1 MTDPIHLFTLL
12 TLALGFAYFFTGL
25 YLLAQK
31 HPEKKK
37 PLSLPRVAVL
47 IAMRNEE
54 AFIGNCLQSLTWQD
68 YPKHLFDVYILD
80 DRSTDRSAEIA
91 EKITEKRTNF
101 HIYSIT
107 DDQNGLKGKMN
118 VLAQGISATDH
129 EIILIT
135 DADCVLPATW
145 ISTQV
150 SYFDDQTGMVGGMT
164 SLAPGEHT
172 PAPGYKPNLFADLQA
187 LDWLYL
193 QTLAAG
199 SAAAGKPITILGN
212 NFGFRRKAY
221 EAVGGFETLGF
232 SVTEDFALMKA
243 LSDQT
248 EWQIRYTVDTQNM
261 IFSQPVES
269 FGAFVKQRLR
279 WTKGGRRARPFA
291 YAIVGLSVLAHLAI
305 LLTFAF
311 QVWKN
316 ATALALGLII
326 GMDFYIIRHITRITG
341 LQRLRPKFW
350 LYELFY
356 IFNLVT
362 FTVLTLWPLKIK
374 WKSRTF

>member
-1 MTDPIHLFTLL
+1 MTDWTHLFTLV
-12 TLALGFAYFFTGL
+12 TLALGLAYFFTGL

-31 HPEKKK
+31 LPEKQK
-37 PLSLPRVAVL
+37 PLSLPGVAVL

-54 AFIGNCLQSLTWQD
+54 AFIGNCLQSLTQQD
-68 YPKHLFDVYILD
+68 YPLHLFDVYILD

-91 EKITEKRTNF
+91 HKMAEKQKHFHLLSVTE
-101 HIYSIT
+101 
-107 DDQNGLKGKMN
+107 DQNGLKGKMN
-118 VLAQGISATDH
+118 VLAQGIRATDH
-129 EIILIT
+129 EIILVT
-135 DADCVLPATW
+135 DADCVLPPAW

-150 SYFDDQTGMVGGMT
+150 SYFDEQTGMVGGLT
-164 SLAPGEHT
+164 SLSPGART
-172 PAPGYKPNLFADLQA
+172 PVPDYKPNLFADLQA

-193 QTLAAG
+193 QALAAG

-212 NFGFRRKAY
+212 NFGFRRTAY
-221 EAVGGFETLGF
+221 EAVGGFESLGF
-232 SVTEDFALMKA
+232 SMTEDFALMKA
-243 LSDQT
+243 LADQT
-248 EWQIRYTVDTQNM
+248 SWKIRYTVDTQNM
-261 IFSQPVES
+261 IFSQPVKN

-291 YAIVGLSVLAHLAI
+291 YVIVGLSVLAHSAI
-305 LLTFAF
+305 LLTFAL

-326 GMDFYIIRHITRITG
+326 GMDFYIIRHITRVTG
-341 LQRLRPKFW
+341 LQRLRSRFW

-356 IFNLVT
+356 MFNLIT
-362 FTVLTLWPLKIK
+362 FTLLTFWPLKIK